1 VRGPRPTLE
10 REIVLWRAYGG
21 DGQGWSLVAGVDEA
35 GRGPLAG
42 PVVAAA
48 VVFPP
53 FCKPIRGLRDSKL
66 LPPVK
71 RARLA
76 GVVRARAL
84 AIAVGAA
91 SVREIDRLN
100 IRRAAILAMRRALA
114 RLPVVPDFVL
124 VDGLPAPELGCP
136 HDAIVDGDARCHCI
150 AAASVVAK
158 TVRDHLM
165 QLLAPRHPLYAWAS
179 NKGYGT
185 PEHLA
190 ALAQFGFT
198 AHHRKSFAPVVQM
211 ELAVGGGQGR

>member
-10 REIVLWRAYGG
+10 REIAFWRAGG
-21 DGQGWSLVAGVDEA
+21 GVVAGVDEA

-53 FCKPIRGLRDSKL
+53 YCKVIRGLRDSKL
-66 LPPVK
+66 LLPQ
-71 RARLA
+71 RRLRLA
-76 GVVRARAL
+76 RVVRARAL
-84 AIAVGAA
+84 AVGVGAA

-100 IRRAAILAMRRALA
+100 IRRASILAMRRALD
-114 RLPVVPDFVL
+114 RLGITPALVL
-124 VDGLPAPELGCP
+124 VDGLPCPELGCP
-136 HDAIVDGDARCHCI
+136 HDAIVDGDAHCHSI
-150 AAASVVAK
+150 AAASVIAK

-165 QLLAPRHPLYAWAS
+165 ELLAARHPSYAWAT

-190 ALAQFGFT
+190 ALAELGFT
-198 AHHRKSFAPVVQM
+198 PHHRKSFAPVVQ
-211 ELAVGGGQGR
+211 LTLV

>member
-1 VRGPRPTLE
+1 MRGPRPTLQ
-10 REIVLWRAYGG
+10 REIAIWGSGG
-21 DGQGWSLVAGVDEA
+21 GVVAGLDEA

-66 LPPVK
+66 LAPEQ

-76 GVVRARAL
+76 AVVWARAL
-84 AIAVGAA
+84 AVAVGAA

-100 IRRAAILAMRRALA
+100 IRRASILAMRRALA
-114 RLPVVPDFVL
+114 RLPIRPAHVL

-136 HDAIVDGDARCHCI
+136 HEAIVDGDAHCHSI

-158 TVRDHLM
+158 TVRDRLM
-165 QLLAPRHPLYAWAS
+165 ELLARRHQSYAWAS

-190 ALAQFGFT
+190 ALAAFGFT
-198 AHHRKSFAPVVQM
+198 AHHRRSFSPVVQ
-211 ELAVGGGQGR
+211 LTLV